1 MFAFFYSFQFS
12 LLEIKEVNQ
21 HAAYT
26 LCFLVIDS
34 KGINI
39 KKIFC
44 KTYYIEWSKGPHCK
58 VKFISNLKLC
68 PTK

>member
-26 LCFLVIDS
+26 LYFLVIDP
-34 KGINI
+34 KGINMKNSFVKHI
-39 KKIFC
+39 KENGTRVHI
-44 KTYYIEWSKGPHCK
+44 
-58 VKFISNLKLC
+58 VK
-68 PTK
+68 